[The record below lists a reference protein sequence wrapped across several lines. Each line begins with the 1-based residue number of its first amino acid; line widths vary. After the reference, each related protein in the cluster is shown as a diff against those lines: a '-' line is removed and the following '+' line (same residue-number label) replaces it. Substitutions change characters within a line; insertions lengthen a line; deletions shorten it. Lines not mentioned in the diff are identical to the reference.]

1 MRRVRLTHPRP
12 DCVLVDVGR
21 DWRQAAGIA
30 AGLTVVVALMLSP
43 EAGTF
48 AGILALVL
56 GALTCVPLG
65 VLLAR
70 ALTTREHLLV
80 RSTGRLL
87 LDGDPLEMARV
98 ELRVTQWP
106 LINRPTGYALSLWVM
121 TLVGPDEVP
130 LGQFATM
137 LEAATLSGELED
149 FIGKANARQ
158 QPRHV

>member
-21 DWRQAAGIA
+21 DWRQAAGGA
-30 AGLTVVVALMLSP
+30 AALGVVAALMLAP
-43 EAGTF
+43 DPGTF

-56 GALTCVPLG
+56 GALTFLPLG
-65 VLLAR
+65 VLLSR
-70 ALTTREHLLV
+70 ALARREHLLV

-87 LDGDPLEMARV
+87 LDGDPLELARV
-98 ELRVTQWP
+98 ELRVMQWP

-130 LGQFATM
+130 LGQFSTM
-137 LEAATLSGELED
+137 LEAATISGELED
-149 FIGKANARQ
+149 FIGRANARQ
-158 QPRHV
+158 PRHV